1 MYEKYS
7 GLPDTTKS
15 NQQNANHPAERP
27 VNRAPRPTGGQV
39 EYYQAPNRTASQASA
54 KRTSAKRAKA
64 RKRKLILGGMS
75 LAFLALI
82 VVAVVVLV
90 KSCSA
95 PAEVDLATGQFRS
108 GVFINGMDVSGKTAD
123 EVRPQLESNESY
135 LLNNISIALS
145 SAEINASISGADM
158 NAVSNLNE
166 VIELALSGGA
176 NQNYSTKISIDEAA
190 LSNRIDAINQTTS
203 KPPVDA
209 SVTMDFS
216 SSGKPTPQY
225 IEGQAGFGLDVTSTV
240 ELVKQAMEAGQ
251 YQTTL
256 TPTLTTIE
264 PALTVAD
271 IQANF
276 AQIGSFTTT
285 YDYKGTAEDTED
297 QRAII
302 PNRAFNVEKAADK
315 INKQV
320 IMPGEEWS
328 FNDVVG
334 DRTEKNGWKEANGIF
349 GGDRLTLQFG
359 GGVCQTSTTL
369 YNAILKAFPY
379 IEIVERQRHNI
390 PSTYVDMGLD
400 ATVDTNHID
409 FIFKNTSDHPLYIYA
424 YYANNKMAKSRKR
437 DLTVVIYGQ
446 ALPEGHE
453 YKTRTVLI
461 SEEPPGEEIITESSK
476 LFVGEENILAEARSK
491 YVIQLFVDHY
501 VNGEVVEQ
509 NFRYEDTYPGNP
521 LRKQIG
527 YNANAHADSL
537 AYAHAPSNYGR
548 AVSQIYEATSIKTEA
563 IYLPPS
569 F

>member
-7 GLPDTTKS
+7 GLPDTSKT
-15 NQQNANHPAERP
+15 NQQNASRSAERP
-27 VNRAPRPTGGQV
+27 VNRAPRPSGGGQV
-39 EYYQAPNRTASQASA
+39 EYYQAPNRSAAQASA
-54 KRTSAKRAKA
+54 KRASAKRARA

-82 VVAVVVLV
+82 VVAVVVLIN
-90 KSCSA
+90 SCSG
-95 PAEVDLATGQFRS
+95 PAEVDLATGQFRN
-108 GVFINGMDVSGKTAD
+108 GVFINGMDVSGKTVD

-135 LLNNISIALS
+135 LLTNISITLS
-145 SAEINASISGADM
+145 SAEINASVSGADM
-158 NAVSNLNE
+158 NASSNLNE
-166 VIELALSGGA
+166 VIEQALSGGA

-190 LSNRIDAINQTTS
+190 LSVRIDEINQTSS

-209 SVTMDFS
+209 SVVMDFS

-225 IEGQAGFGLDVTSTV
+225 VEGTPGFGLDVASTV
-240 ELVKQAMEAGQ
+240 EMVKQAMDAGQ

-256 TPTLTTIE
+256 APTLTSIQPSLTI
-264 PALTVAD
+264 AD

-276 AQIGSFTTT
+276 SEIGKFSTT
-285 YDYKGTAEDTED
+285 YDYKGTAEDTEQ

-302 PNRAFNVEKAADK
+302 PNRAFNVEKAADA

-320 IMPGEEWS
+320 IKPGESWS
-328 FNDVVG
+328 FNEVVG

-349 GGDRLTLQFG
+349 GGDKLTLQFG
-359 GGVCQTSTTL
+359 GGVCQVSTTL
-369 YNAILKAFPY
+369 YNAVLKAFPY
-379 IEIVERQRHNI
+379 IEIVERQRHSI

-437 DLTVVIYGQ
+437 DLTVVIYGE
-446 ALPEGHE
+446 ALPAGHE

-461 SEEPPGEEIITESSK
+461 SEEPPGEDIITESSK
-476 LFVGEENILAEARSK
+476 LFIGEEKIIAEARSK
-491 YVIQLFVDHY
+491 YVVQLFVDHY
-501 VNGEVVEQ
+501 VNGEVTEQ

-521 LRKQIG
+521 LRKQVG
-527 YNANAHADSL
+527 TMPTPTPVPEPTPT
-537 AYAHAPSNYGR
+537 PSPTP
-548 AVSQIYEATSIKTEA
+548 AE
-563 IYLPPS
+563 
-569 F
+569 

>member
-7 GLPDTTKS
+7 GLPDTSKT
-15 NQQNANHPAERP
+15 NQQNASRSAERP
-27 VNRAPRPTGGQV
+27 VNRAPRPSGGGQV
-39 EYYQAPNRTASQASA
+39 EYYQAPNRSAAQASA
-54 KRTSAKRAKA
+54 KRASAKRARA

-82 VVAVVVLV
+82 VVAVVVLIN
-90 KSCSA
+90 SCSG
-95 PAEVDLATGQFRS
+95 PAEVDLATGQFRN
-108 GVFINGMDVSGKTAD
+108 GVFINGMDVSGKTVD

-135 LLNNISIALS
+135 LLTNISITLS
-145 SAEINASISGADM
+145 SAEINASVSGADM
-158 NAVSNLNE
+158 NASSNLNE
-166 VIELALSGGA
+166 VIEQALSGGA

-190 LSNRIDAINQTTS
+190 LSVRIDEINQTSS

-209 SVTMDFS
+209 SVVMDFS

-225 IEGQAGFGLDVTSTV
+225 VEGTPGFGLDVASTV
-240 ELVKQAMEAGQ
+240 EMVKQAMDAGQ

-256 TPTLTTIE
+256 APTLTSIQPSLTI
-264 PALTVAD
+264 AD

-276 AQIGSFTTT
+276 SEIGKFTTT
-285 YDYKGTAEDTED
+285 YDYKGTAEDTEQ

-302 PNRAFNVEKAADK
+302 PNRAFNVEKAADA

-320 IMPGEEWS
+320 IKPGESWS
-328 FNDVVG
+328 FNEVVG

-349 GGDRLTLQFG
+349 GGDKLTLQFG
-359 GGVCQTSTTL
+359 GGVCQVSTTL
-369 YNAILKAFPY
+369 YNAVLKAFPY
-379 IEIVERQRHNI
+379 IEIVERQRHSI

-437 DLTVVIYGQ
+437 DLTVVIYGE
-446 ALPEGHE
+446 ALPAGHE

-461 SEEPPGEEIITESSK
+461 SEEPPGEDIITESSK
-476 LFVGEENILAEARSK
+476 LFIGEEKILAEARSK
-491 YVIQLFVDHY
+491 YVVQLFVDHY
-501 VNGEVVEQ
+501 VNGEVTEQ

-521 LRKQIG
+521 LKKQVG
-527 YNANAHADSL
+527 TMPTPTPVPEPTPT
-537 AYAHAPSNYGR
+537 PSPTP
-548 AVSQIYEATSIKTEA
+548 AE
-563 IYLPPS
+563 
-569 F
+569 